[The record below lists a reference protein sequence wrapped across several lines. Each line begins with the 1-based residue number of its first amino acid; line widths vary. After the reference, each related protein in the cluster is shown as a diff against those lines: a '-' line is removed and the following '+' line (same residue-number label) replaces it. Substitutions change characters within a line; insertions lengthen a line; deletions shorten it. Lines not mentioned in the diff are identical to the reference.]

1 MSLETIIQIGKILR
15 GSKNPMRHFRFVH
28 DVPDETEDKHIIC
41 LTIPV
46 DAQNHIC
53 FNQARLSTEIEREKF
68 CYLSYKTSNQDRSPS
83 KYIFGD
89 ILYEVRSKIIGNG
102 SNIQIEET
110 GNYILA
116 KSEAFDNS
124 LKVREAI
131 LTSYLKKENF
141 KERDINQLKSN
152 YSAYIEGK
160 DVDNE
165 TLKSLVAKYSI
176 LSFWSEF
183 YRNKE
188 KIYSFLKY
196 APAYETDIDIEN
208 IESCYIKYLFENQY
222 KDIKSFVSEVED
234 YTELSA
240 LEQRTLLEF
249 RTHSVFIHFA
259 FPESKSWYDEDT
271 MFWDVIDSLN
281 KEILIE
287 QGEKQYVMKT
297 SLYRTLCSGND
308 KNDIQ
313 FPNFLFS
320 NSYKSFGFVGKDN
333 FYDFLYTRKITD
345 KPRYRI
351 GNLYIYVYPRTYQC
365 DDIPIENYEAFFLD
379 REPEANLFSMRW
391 LDDIEPEVFSAFD
404 FVISE
409 RRGQVEVNLIEISGI
424 GYSRLVAIRNRIGDI
439 EYNISKEKECE
450 SFYTQLKFQ
459 KSLGD
464 IFGSITYKEQKDGTI
479 KPSFS
484 IDTNAFRTHFLKVV
498 PLIYKECYYSDS
510 MLLPKTIEKIEF
522 SLRAGDGKYIYERLK
537 YDLKLLYSIQ
547 NNQINKFMEMCE
559 SKSYLLGVKIG
570 KMTRPLK
577 KVINSFEKSYV
588 GLISRYI
595 TTKDDCVNFV
605 NVILQK
611 LILHDKAYRTICED
625 VCSELAALTDNEYN
639 KDYVAFGFFEGY
651 FKYES
656 NNSKKS
662 FEKALEE
669 LFTDYQNDETCRSE
683 IDKISNF
690 VAGLHLTK

>member
-15 GSKNPMRHFRFVH
+15 QSKNPMRHFRFVH
-28 DVPDETEDKHIIC
+28 DVPEEMEDKHVIC

-89 ILYEVRSKIIGNG
+89 ILYEVRNKIIGKG

-160 DVDNE
+160 NVNNE
-165 TLKSLVAKYSI
+165 TLKALVAKYSI

-196 APAYETDIDIEN
+196 APAYEIDIDIEN
-208 IESCYIKYLFENQY
+208 IESSYIKYLFESQY
-222 KDIKSFVSEVED
+222 KDIKSLVSEVED

-271 MFWDVIDSLN
+271 MFWDVIESLD

-287 QGEKQYVMKT
+287 QGENQCVMKT

-313 FPNFLFS
+313 FPNFQFS

-365 DDIPIENYEAFFLD
+365 DDISVENYEAFFLD
-379 REPEANLFSMRW
+379 GESETNLFSMSW
-391 LDDIEPEVFSAFD
+391 LDDVEPEIFSAFD

-424 GYSRLVAIRNRIGDI
+424 GYSRLVAIRNRIRDI
-439 EYNISKEKECE
+439 EYNISKEKERE
-450 SFYTQLKFQ
+450 SFYTQLRFQ

-464 IFGSITYKEQKDGTI
+464 IFGSITYKEQKDGSI

-484 IDTNAFRTHFLKVV
+484 TDTNDFRTHFLKVV

-522 SLRAGDGKYIYERLK
+522 SLRAGVGKYIYERLK

-547 NNQINKFMEMCE
+547 NNQINKFMKMCE

-577 KVINSFEKSYV
+577 IINSFEKSYV

-611 LILHDKAYRTICED
+611 LILHDKVYRTRCAEI
-625 VCSELAALTDNEYN
+625 CSELAELTDNEYN

-683 IDKISNF
+683 IEKISNF
-690 VAGLHLTK
+690 VAGLYLTK

>member
-15 GSKNPMRHFRFVH
+15 QSKNPMRHFRFVH
-28 DVPDETEDKHIIC
+28 DVPEETEDKHVIC
-41 LTIPV
+41 VTIPV

-53 FNQARLSTEIEREKF
+53 FNQARLSTEIERENF
-68 CYLSYKTSNQDRSPS
+68 CYLNYKTSNQDRSPS

-89 ILYEVRSKIIGNG
+89 ILYEVRSKIIGKD

-141 KERDINQLKSN
+141 KDRDINQLKSN

-160 DVDNE
+160 NVNNE
-165 TLKSLVAKYSI
+165 TLKALVAKYSI

-196 APAYETDIDIEN
+196 APAYEIDIDIEN
-208 IESCYIKYLFENQY
+208 IESSYIKYLFESQY
-222 KDIKSFVSEVED
+222 KDIKSLVSEVED

-271 MFWDVIDSLN
+271 MFWDVIESLD

-287 QGEKQYVMKT
+287 QGENQCVMKT

-313 FPNFLFS
+313 FPNFQFS

-351 GNLYIYVYPRTYQC
+351 GNLYIYVYPRTYLC
-365 DDIPIENYEAFFLD
+365 DDISVENYEAFFLD
-379 REPEANLFSMRW
+379 GESETNLFSMSW
-391 LDDIEPEVFSAFD
+391 LDDVEPEIFSAFD

-424 GYSRLVAIRNRIGDI
+424 GYSRLVAIRNRIRDI
-439 EYNISKEKECE
+439 EYNISKEKERE
-450 SFYTQLKFQ
+450 SFYTQLRFQ

-464 IFGSITYKEQKDGTI
+464 IFGSITYKEQKDGSI

-484 IDTNAFRTHFLKVV
+484 TDTNAFRTHFLKVV

-522 SLRAGDGKYIYERLK
+522 SLRAGVGEYIYERLK

-547 NNQINKFMEMCE
+547 NNQINKFMKMCE

-577 KVINSFEKSYV
+577 IINSFEKSYV

-611 LILHDKAYRTICED
+611 LILHDKVYRTRCAEI
-625 VCSELAALTDNEYN
+625 CSELAELTDNEYN

-683 IDKISNF
+683 IEKISNF
-690 VAGLHLTK
+690 VAGLYLTK